1 MSQSENPPGVK
12 IETFVPEY
20 LSQEVSLEEARN
32 IYQSLGKASAS
43 FTWNDCG
50 DEVLTLSVGE
60 DHSTATLLK
69 DRSFC
74 DLVYADNPG
83 EDLIER
89 DGSVVE
95 YPRALIL
102 PREKGL
108 ELLNVLPD
116 FDRLFESYRWRVQ
129 D

>member
-1 MSQSENPPGVK
+1 MK

-20 LSQEVSLEEARN
+20 QSREVSLEEALRV
-32 IYQSLGKASAS
+32 YQTLGKTSAS

-60 DHSTATLLK
+60 DHSTVTLLK
-69 DRSFC
+69 DRSFY
-74 DLVYADNPG
+74 DLEHAELPG
-83 EDLIER
+83 EVLIEM

-95 YPRALIL
+95 YPRALVL

-108 ELLNVLPD
+108 EILNILPD
-116 FDRLFESYRWRVQ
+116 FDRVFESYTWKVQ